1 MIKPNSERTAE
12 RVKEITAA
20 AGRASGES
28 RRKRKAM
35 REAFEVLLSREIIT
49 EDGERITGVEEITAA
64 MYLKAVR
71 GDVQAFKTIAEIMGE
86 YQQQIRVEEK
96 KDPMQQCREM
106 QLSAKEAA
114 EFIRE
119 LEKTL

>member
-35 REAFEVLLSREIIT
+35 REAFEVLLSRDVQT
-49 EDGERITGVEEITAA
+49 ETGEHITGVDELAAA
-64 MYLKAVR
+64 MYAKARR
-71 GDVQAFKTIAEIMGE
+71 GDVQAFKAIAEIMGE
-86 YQQQIRVEEK
+86 YQQQIKVDATAEVKAETR
-96 KDPMQQCREM
+96 PMSVQ
-106 QLSAKEAA
+106 EAQA
-114 EFIRE
+114 FLRE
-119 LEKTL
+119 LEETI

>member
-35 REAFEVLLSREIIT
+35 REAFEVLLSREVQT
-49 EDGERITGVEEITAA
+49 ETGEHITGVEELAAA
-64 MYLKAVR
+64 MYAKALR

-86 YQQQIRVEEK
+86 YQQQITAEISHSDINR
-96 KDPMQQCREM
+96 P
-106 QLSAKEAA
+106 LSIAEAKEFLRKLD
-114 EFIRE
+114 EE
-119 LEKTL
+119 L

>member
-28 RRKRKAM
+28 RRRRKAM
-35 REAFEVLLSREIIT
+35 REAFEVLLSREVQT
-49 EDGERITGVEEITAA
+49 ETGEHITGVEELAAA
-64 MYLKAVR
+64 MYAKAQR

-86 YQQQIRVEEK
+86 YQQQIKVEEK
-96 KDPMQQCREM
+96 KDPMQQCQEM